1 MTHKGK
7 VYVALRDSPGPSPS
21 NGDSPSQA
29 RRPPEP
35 PLEAL
40 HLGPAESALLEA
52 FADDTLLLKLEQGQ
66 VGQQRDALVDRFN
79 LHGLHER
86 CTRCRSVSQTRTPT
100 PLSFMVLRQVIGV
113 TCLVLLT
120 ALSYEVRVPDS
131 NRNRSLFSIMSASAS
146 TLYTEL
152 GAP

>member
-1 MTHKGK
+1 VTHKGK

-21 NGDSPSQA
+21 NGDSPSQT

-79 LHGLHER
+79 LHGLH
-86 CTRCRSVSQTRTPT
+86 
-100 PLSFMVLRQVIGV
+100 
-113 TCLVLLT
+113 
-120 ALSYEVRVPDS
+120 
-131 NRNRSLFSIMSASAS
+131 
-146 TLYTEL
+146 
-152 GAP
+152 